1 MTIRTVLAPLGSS
14 QNPSSHLAGA
24 FAFAKRLGAHVD
36 VFHISPDPRDSVAYV
51 GEGVTGAII
60 EDLMSAAEQEGD
72 ARATQSRAEFDS
84 MCAATEAAVAE
95 TAAAGGFSA
104 AFASVT
110 GRIYD
115 LVALRGRLADV
126 IVVPR
131 PQKGDDAMVQ
141 ATLEVALMET
151 GRPVL
156 VVPPEPVSELGERV
170 VVLWS
175 GAEEAAR
182 AVAGALPLLH
192 KARTVAAYSFSRYA
206 KPPAQAADLVTYLGW
221 HGITVGA
228 HGDIDTA
235 GRDVADAAFEKLDE
249 NRADLVVM
257 GAYTH
262 SRLRHLIFGGMTSA
276 MLERARVPVLMA
288 H

>member
-1 MTIRTVLAPLGSS
+1 MAIRTVLAPLGSARETT
-14 QNPSSHLAGA
+14 QHLTSA
-24 FAFAKRLGAHVD
+24 FVLAKRLQAHID

-72 ARATQSRAEFDS
+72 ARATQSEEEFQAV
-84 MCAATEAAVAE
+84 CAATGATVAD
-95 TAAAGGFSA
+95 APSDSGFTA
-104 AFASVT
+104 AFANVT

-115 LVALRGRLADV
+115 LIALRGRLADV
-126 IVVPR
+126 TVVPR

-141 ATLEVALMET
+141 ATLEVALLET

-156 VVPPEPVSELGERV
+156 VVPPQAPEDFGKRV
-170 VVLWS
+170 VILWS

-182 AVAGALPLLH
+182 AVGGALPVLRG
-192 KARTVAAYSFSRYA
+192 AESIAAYSFSRYA
-206 KPPAQAADLVTYLGW
+206 KPLAQAADLVSYLGW
-221 HGITVGA
+221 HGIKITTHEDV
-228 HGDIDTA
+228 DTE
-235 GRDVADAAFEKLDE
+235 GRDVADVAFEKLDE

-276 MLERARVPVLMA
+276 MLERAEIPVLMA

>member
-1 MTIRTVLAPLGSS
+1 MAIRTVLAPLGSTRDS
-14 QNPSSHLAGA
+14 TQHLANA
-24 FAFAKRLGAHVD
+24 FMLAKRLGAHLD

-72 ARATQSRAEFDS
+72 AHATQSQDQFLAACS
-84 MCAATEAAVAE
+84 AMGATESDTPSGDGF
-95 TAAAGGFSA
+95 TAAFTSI
-104 AFASVT
+104 T

-115 LVALRGRLADV
+115 LIALRGRLADV
-126 IVVPR
+126 TVVPR

-141 ATLEVALMET
+141 ATLEVALLET

-156 VVPPEPVSELGERV
+156 VVPPKTIEEVGKRV
-170 VVLWS
+170 VILWS

-182 AVAGALPLLH
+182 AVAGAVPLLRQ
-192 KARTVAAYSFSRYA
+192 AESISAYSFSRYA
-206 KPPAQAADLVTYLGW
+206 KPLAQAADLVSYLGW
-221 HGITVGA
+221 HGIPVSA
-228 HGDIDTA
+228 HEDVDTS
-235 GRDVADAAFEKLDE
+235 GRDVEDVAFETLEK
-249 NRADLVVM
+249 NNADLVVM

-276 MLERARVPVLMA
+276 VLERAEIPIFMA

>member
-1 MTIRTVLAPLGSS
+1 MTIRTVLAPLGSARDSS
-14 QNPSSHLAGA
+14 QHLASA
-24 FAFAKRLGAHVD
+24 FVLAKRLSAHID

-72 ARATQSRAEFDS
+72 ARATQSEEQFQAVCTAS
-84 MCAATEAAVAE
+84 GATVANVPSG
-95 TAAAGGFSA
+95 TGFTA
-104 AFASVT
+104 AFATVT

-126 IVVPR
+126 TVVPR
-131 PQKGDDAMVQ
+131 PQKVDDAMVQ
-141 ATLEVALMET
+141 ATLEVALLET

-156 VVPPEPVSELGERV
+156 VVPPKPIEDLGKRV
-170 VVLWS
+170 VILWS

-182 AVAGALPLLH
+182 AVAGALPLLRQ
-192 KARTVAAYSFSRYA
+192 AESVAAYSFTRYA
-206 KPPAQAADLVTYLGW
+206 KPLAQAADLVSYLAW
-221 HGITVGA
+221 HGIKVSTHEDVE
-228 HGDIDTA
+228 TA
-235 GRDVADAAFEKLDE
+235 GRDAEDVAFEKVSE
-249 NRADLVVM
+249 NNADLVVM

-276 MLERARVPVLMA
+276 MLERAEVPVFMA

>member
-1 MTIRTVLAPLGSS
+1 MTIRTVLVPLGSS
-14 QNPSSHLAGA
+14 QNPTRHLASA
-24 FAFAKRLGAHVD
+24 FAFAKRLDAHID

-72 ARATQSRAEFDS
+72 ARATQSQEQFAS
-84 MCAATEAAVAE
+84 MCAATGATVDN
-95 TAAAGGFSA
+95 AAGAVGFSA
-104 AFASVT
+104 AFATVT

-115 LVALRGRLADV
+115 LIALRGRLADV

-141 ATLEVALMET
+141 ATLEVALLET

-156 VVPPEPVSELGERV
+156 VVPPRDVSELGDRIV
-170 VVLWS
+170 ILWS

-192 KARTVAAYSFSRYA
+192 MAESVAAYSFSRYA
-206 KPPAQAADLVTYLGW
+206 KPLARAADLVTYLAW
-221 HGITVGA
+221 HGIDVGK
-228 HGDIDTA
+228 HEDIDTA
-235 GRDVADAAFEKLDE
+235 GRDVADAVLEKLDE

-276 MLERARVPVLMA
+276 MLERAEIPVLMA

>member
-1 MTIRTVLAPLGSS
+1 MTIRTVLAPLGSTRDS
-14 QNPSSHLAGA
+14 TQHLANA
-24 FAFAKRLGAHVD
+24 FVLTKRLNAHLD

-72 ARATQSRAEFDS
+72 AHATQSQEQFRQVCSAS
-84 MCAATEAAVAE
+84 GATESDAPSGE
-95 TAAAGGFSA
+95 GFTA
-104 AFASVT
+104 AFANVT

-115 LVALRGRLADV
+115 LIALRGRLADV
-126 IVVPR
+126 TVVPR

-141 ATLEVALMET
+141 ATLEVALLET

-156 VVPPEPVSELGERV
+156 VVPPKTIEDFGKRV
-170 VVLWS
+170 IILWS

-182 AVAGALPLLH
+182 AVAGALPLLR
-192 KARTVAAYSFSRYA
+192 KAESIAAYSFSRYA
-206 KPPAQAADLVTYLGW
+206 KPLAQAADLVSYLAW
-221 HGITVGA
+221 HGITVAA
-228 HGDIDTA
+228 HEDVDTS
-235 GRDVADAAFEKLDE
+235 GRDIEDVAFEKIEE
-249 NRADLVVM
+249 NKADLVVM

-276 MLERARVPVLMA
+276 VLERAEIPIFMA

>member
-1 MTIRTVLAPLGSS
+1 MTIRTVLAPLGSARDS
-14 QNPSSHLAGA
+14 TEHLTNA
-24 FAFAKRLGAHVD
+24 FVLAKRLQAHID

-72 ARATQSRAEFDS
+72 ARATQSEDQFSAV
-84 MCAATEAAVAE
+84 CKATGATVSD
-95 TAAAGGFSA
+95 TPAGSGFTA
-104 AFASVT
+104 AFANVT

-115 LVALRGRLADV
+115 LIALRGRLADV
-126 IVVPR
+126 TVVPR

-141 ATLEVALMET
+141 ATLEVALLET

-156 VVPPEPVSELGERV
+156 VVPPKSIEDLGKRV
-170 VVLWS
+170 VILWS

-182 AVAGALPLLH
+182 AVAGALPLLS
-192 KARTVAAYSFSRYA
+192 KAESIAAYSFSRYA
-206 KPPAQAADLVTYLGW
+206 KPLAQAADLVSYLGW
-221 HGITVGA
+221 HGVNVSA
-228 HGDIDTA
+228 HEDVDTS
-235 GRDVADAAFEKLDE
+235 GRDVEDVAFEVLDD
-249 NRADLVVM
+249 NKADLVVM

-276 MLERARVPVLMA
+276 VLERAEIPVFMA